1 MPRFNIPLI
10 AALVAFALC
19 GACQSSGGDAQN
31 SDSPAEKTTNV
42 PDAPPAMTLAE
53 QAREAGFDADYIMG
67 KFNPAEHPDFVV
79 VDQQYADRSG
89 LYLRQEVYDAFLK
102 MRAAAAKEGLTMTI
116 RSATRNFDYQKGI
129 WERKWTGARK
139 LSSGADAAQA
149 FPDPKAR
156 ALEILK
162 YSSMPGTSR
171 HHWGTDLDLN
181 AFNNEYFETGPG
193 QKLYAWMQAHAAE
206 YGFCQPYSPKGEER
220 PHGYNEE
227 KWHWSYLPTAQPL
240 TALARESLSNG
251 DIEGFKGADVAG
263 EIDVVRKYVL
273 GINPECLP

>member
-1 MPRFNIPLI
+1 MSTSNVPLI
-10 AALVAFALC
+10 AALVALAFC
-19 GACQSSGGDAQN
+19 GACQSSGGDTQN
-31 SDSPAEKTTNV
+31 SDSPAEEATNSL
-42 PDAPPAMTLAE
+42 DAPPAMHLAE
-53 QAREAGFDADYIMG
+53 QAREAGFDIGYIMG
-67 KFNPAEHPDFVV
+67 KFDPAQHPDFTA
-79 VDQQYADRSG
+79 VDQQYADRGG
-89 LYLRQEVYDAFLK
+89 LYLRTEAYGAFLK
-102 MRAAAAKEGLTMTI
+102 MQEAAAKEGITMII

-129 WERKWTGARK
+129 WERKWTGTRR
-139 LSSGADAAQA
+139 LSSGKNAAQA

-193 QKLYAWMQAHAAE
+193 QKLYAWMQEHASE

-220 PHGYNEE
+220 PDGYNEE
-227 KWHWSYLPTAQPL
+227 KWHWSYLPIAQPL
-240 TALARESLSNG
+240 TALAQESLSNE
-251 DIEGFKGADVAG
+251 DIEGFKGAAVAG

-273 GINPECLP
+273 GINPGCMP